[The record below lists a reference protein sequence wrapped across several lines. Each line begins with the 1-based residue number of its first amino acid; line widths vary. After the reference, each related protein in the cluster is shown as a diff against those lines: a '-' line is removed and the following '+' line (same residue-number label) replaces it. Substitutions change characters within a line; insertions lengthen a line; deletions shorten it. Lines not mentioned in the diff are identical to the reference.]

1 MQRACRRHFR
11 GSVGRLVRAATVA
24 LALCTA
30 DSAHALMISEVL
42 YNPVAFGSDDGL
54 EFVELFNDEP
64 VAVWLDDYS
73 LGWGGADY
81 TTGSLPLIG
90 AGWIQP
96 GEYVV
101 IGGPSDPLGF
111 DFAPDLE
118 DGFFVADGVA
128 LFDSSGDPTPVDAL
142 IYGTVFA
149 GNWNGLIDASGTAG
163 PVMVT
168 IGGAGQSAARDAS
181 GTWTA
186 SGTPSPGTGPMV
198 VPELQTGVLL
208 GTGLLMLGLGRR
220 GRIATP
226 R

>member
-1 MQRACRRHFR
+1 MT
-11 GSVGRLVRAATVA
+11 VAAA
-24 LALCTA
+24 LALCTGS
-30 DSAHALMISEVL
+30 SAQALMISEVL

-64 VAVWLDDYS
+64 VAISLDGYS

-81 TTGSLPLIG
+81 TTGSLALTG
-90 AGWIQP
+90 AGSLQP
-96 GEYVV
+96 GEYIV

-128 LFDSSGDPTPVDAL
+128 LFDSSGGPTPVDAL
-142 IYGTVFA
+142 IYGTLFA
-149 GNWNGLIDASGTAG
+149 GNWNGLIDTSGTAG

-181 GTWTA
+181 GMWTA

-198 VPELQTGVLL
+198 IPELQTGMLL
-208 GTGLLMLGLGRR
+208 GTGLLLLGLGRR
-220 GRIATP
+220 RTAATS
-226 R
+226 

>member
-1 MQRACRRHFR
+1 M
-11 GSVGRLVRAATVA
+11 S
-24 LALCTA
+24 LALCTGG
-30 DSAHALMISEVL
+30 SAQALMISEVL

-64 VAVWLDDYS
+64 AAISLDGYS

-81 TTGSLPLIG
+81 TTGTLALIG
-90 AGWIQP
+90 AGWLQP
-96 GEYVV
+96 GEYIV
-101 IGGPSDPLGF
+101 IGGASDPLGF

-118 DGFFVADGVA
+118 DGFFMADGVA
-128 LFDSSGDPTPVDAL
+128 LFDSSGGPTPVDAL
-142 IYGTVFA
+142 IYGTLFA

-186 SGTPSPGTGPMV
+186 SATPSPGTGPMV
-198 VPELQTGVLL
+198 IPELHTGVLL
-208 GTGLLMLGLGRR
+208 GAGLLMLGLRR
-220 GRIATP
+220 RSGAT
-226 R
+226 RAL